1 MGTYLKK
8 ISTVTNEIKYM
19 SYEWIEEILNND
31 EKNRLLSSLK
41 RQLLAKEI
49 ELFCTCSTKNTI
61 QMSIRKGEKNYS
73 IMTFRNQKELHEV
86 HCNQFN
92 DNYICHNNY
101 IQNWREQ
108 ENGKIV
114 VNLNIPSTKTT
125 NNNEEDKKTED
136 TSQKKEKQFKKNGV
150 STNPLTVYELTRKLL
165 IQAWDLHIWNLYT
178 GKKQDAYPNLAEVWH
193 NLIFTGTKK
202 IILNKQNLTLK
213 DITSTTGQEK
223 SIYAIQKK
231 QNFNL
236 PAYFILEFVAAEE
249 INTNAHHIS
258 VRNPKTKEIFIY
270 EIATQLFNNT
280 MNSTNVKEGPYIIA
294 GYAKANSYG
303 KNPIIMEIAIIPINT
318 YGVAIES
325 SYERSLYNILCSE
338 GRLVQRIHDYKYH
351 PQWEGMLPD
360 GLLLDTDKP
369 TILEVFGMSKNI
381 TSYHARK
388 EAKIIH
394 FNSLKKYN
402 FWFWN
407 AFEGPN
413 NLPSIPEKTIINR
426 KTNL

>member
-49 ELFCTCSTKNTI
+49 ELFCTCSTKNII
-61 QMSIRKGEKNYS
+61 QMSIRKGQKNYS
-73 IMTFRNQKELHEV
+73 IMTFRNQKELHEA

-108 ENGKIV
+108 KNGTII
-114 VNLNIPSTKTT
+114 VNLNIPSTKTS
-125 NNNEEDKKTED
+125 NINEEDNKKED
-136 TSQKKEKQFKKNGV
+136 TSQKKEKQFKKNGA
-150 STNPLTVYELTRKLL
+150 STSPLTVYELTRKLL

-178 GKKQDAYPNLAEVWH
+178 YKKQNAYPNLAEVWH

-202 IILNKQNLTLK
+202 IILNKQNLTLH

-231 QNFNL
+231 HNFNL

-249 INTNAHHIS
+249 IDADTHHIS
-258 VRNPKTKEIFIY
+258 ARNPKTKEIFIY
-270 EIATQLFNNT
+270 EIETQLLNDIL
-280 MNSTNVKEGPYIIA
+280 NSTNVKEGPYIIA

-303 KNPIIMEIAIIPINT
+303 KKPIILGIAIVPINT
-318 YGVAIES
+318 YGVVIES

-369 TILEVFGMSKNI
+369 TILEVFGMSKNV
-381 TSYHARK
+381 TSYHVRK
-388 EAKIIH
+388 EAKISH
-394 FNSLKKYN
+394 FNSLEEYN

-407 AFEGPN
+407 AFENPN
-413 NLPSIPEKTIINR
+413 NMLNIPAKNQLLKE
-426 KTNL
+426 TNI